1 MVSKWSWNPTRPKPV
16 IRVDQQQA
24 RHHKFHHP
32 LVPRLVPFLFVVIN
46 ESSRVLNIVF
56 KNEYC
61 VLAVV
66 RKRTNEIGFVVQKI
80 SRDLLVN
87 VTWSFVP
94 SSDRL
99 YPNIVSH
106 ERNYHQFFSFAFLIQ
121 HQTKDFHQSSGTN
134 HGIRY
139 VFCNS
144 CTWFR
149 YQRRR

>member
-1 MVSKWSWNPTRPKPV
+1 MYHQTARQYQLKSFVSSCS
-16 IRVDQQQA
+16 
-24 RHHKFHHP
+24 
-32 LVPRLVPFLFVVIN
+32 FLSSLLDTIFEVLH

-61 VLAVV
+61 VLVV
-66 RKRTNEIGFVVQKI
+66 VGKRINEIGFVVQKI

-106 ERNYHQFFSFAFLIQ
+106 ERNYHQFFSFTFLIQ
-121 HQTKDFHQSSGTN
+121 HQTKDFHQSTGTN

-144 CTWFR
+144 GTWFR